1 MSIKRIIILGATGSI
16 GINSFDV
23 VQNLG
28 SSYQIV
34 GAACHSN
41 VQELLRLGKLYNIP
55 NLAVSGKEIDDQ
67 NIRFSGEDAVKQLI
81 QASEADIVING
92 ISGSAGLMP
101 SVWSLERGFD
111 LALANKE
118 TIVMAGR
125 LVRSLARRSGAHI
138 LPVDSEHSALFQLLR
153 RENRPEIEKVVI
165 TASGGPFRNTPI
177 EEFAA
182 ITLEDALKH
191 PTWNMGTKITI
202 DSATMGNKGLE
213 VIEAHYLFDLHPD
226 QIEVLIHPQSC
237 IHSLIK
243 TVEGSYY
250 AQISHPDMRIPIQNA
265 LTYPQLSASPF
276 GTLDLAETSFT
287 FQTPDRRRFPLLSS
301 AFQAVRS
308 GGAYPLA
315 YNAANEVAVQAFQEK
330 KIRYVDIAA
339 VVDATLQADWSV
351 SFSDFDQVLITHSKV
366 WKQAERQVLHYM
378 EHTE

>member
-23 VQNLG
+23 VKNLG
-28 SSYQIV
+28 PDFQIV

-41 VQELLRLGKLYNIP
+41 VNELIRLAESFHIP
-55 NLAVSGKEIDDQ
+55 HLAVSGKDVSDSRIE
-67 NIRFSGEDAVKQLI
+67 FSGPDALRRLI
-81 QASEADIVING
+81 QETEADIVING
-92 ISGSAGLMP
+92 IAGSAGLMP
-101 SVWSLERGFD
+101 SVWSLEKGFD

-118 TIVMAGR
+118 TIVMAGP
-125 LVRSLARRSGAHI
+125 LIRSLAERSGSKI

-153 RENRPEIEKVVI
+153 KENRPEIEQVII

-177 EEFAA
+177 EEFPA

-191 PTWNMGTKITI
+191 PTWDMGTKITI

-226 QIEVLIHPQSC
+226 QIAVLIHPQSC

-276 GTLDLAETSFT
+276 GALDLAETNLSF
-287 FQTPDRRRFPLLSS
+287 QHPEPARFPLLSS

-308 GGAYPLA
+308 GAAYPLA
-315 YNAANEVAVQAFQEK
+315 YNAANEVAVQAFQDK

-339 VVDATLQADWSV
+339 VVDATLQKDWSAGL
-351 SFSDFDQVLITHSKV
+351 SDFDQVMKTHSQV
-366 WKQAERQVLHYM
+366 WTQAETQVLHYM